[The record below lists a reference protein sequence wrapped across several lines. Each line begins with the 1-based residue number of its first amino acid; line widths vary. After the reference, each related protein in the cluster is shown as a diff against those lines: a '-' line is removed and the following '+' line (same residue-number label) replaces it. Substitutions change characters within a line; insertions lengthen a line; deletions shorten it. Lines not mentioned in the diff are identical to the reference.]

1 MESWKR
7 THRAVWVANLA
18 TAAGMMSFLPFF
30 PSHLEALGVTG
41 KEELAAWT
49 GVVFGSA
56 PLSAALMSP
65 IWGALG
71 DRIGRRLMVLR
82 SMLAITLF
90 VGAMAYVQ
98 SPLELLV
105 LRLLQGVFSGFLAPS
120 LTLVSVGAPPGEQ
133 GRISS
138 SLQVAM
144 SLGAIAGPLYG
155 EFVRHAAGLRAVY
168 LSVAALSAL
177 SALLVYLFA
186 SEDASKRQTS
196 EGPVRIGS
204 VLRTSL
210 GDLSELRSNRSLRG
224 AVVLLFWIQFGNGAT
239 VPLLELY
246 VRDVGSHF
254 AWVPASTAALYSV
267 PAAMSLVAMP
277 LWGRRGDR
285 RGHFAALLTCAGAS
299 GLLLALHALVT
310 GYEDLLVA
318 RLLFGAAM
326 AGAGPLA
333 FGVAGAEIPVD
344 RRGGAMGVVFSARAL
359 AVSVSAMLGGI
370 LAGWLGL
377 RGLFLAGGAVVL
389 WSFWSFSARG
399 ESVGNPAP
407 GRADAADSD
416 PGDGR

>member
-1 MESWKR
+1 MQSWQR
-7 THRAVWVANLA
+7 TYRAVWVANLV
-18 TAAGMMSFLPFF
+18 TAVGMMSFLPFF
-30 PSHLEALGVTG
+30 PSHLEALGVSDPQS
-41 KEELAAWT
+41 LAAWT
-49 GVVFGSA
+49 GVIFGAA
-56 PLSAALMSP
+56 PLSAAVMSP

-90 VGAMAYVQ
+90 VGAMALART
-98 SPLELLV
+98 PLELLA

-138 SLQVAM
+138 SLQVAL
-144 SLGAIAGPLYG
+144 SLGAIVGPLYG
-155 EFVRHAAGLRAVY
+155 EFVRHAVGLRAVY
-168 LSVAALSAL
+168 YSVAALSAF
-177 SALLVYLFA
+177 SALLVYA
-186 SEDASKRQTS
+186 YAGEDASTRRRSK
-196 EGPVRIGS
+196 GPLHIGA
-204 VLRTSL
+204 VLRSSL
-210 GDLSELRSNRSLRG
+210 GDLTELRSSRSLRG

-246 VRDVGSHF
+246 VREIGSHI
-254 AWVPASTAALYSV
+254 AWIPASTAALYSV
-267 PAAMSLVAMP
+267 PAAMSLIAMP
-277 LWGRRGDR
+277 WWGRRGDR

-310 GYEDLLVA
+310 GYEELFVA

-359 AVSVSAMLGGI
+359 AVSASAMLGGV

-377 RGLFLAGGAVVL
+377 RGLFLCGGAVVL
-389 WSFWSFSARG
+389 SSFWICSVRRG
-399 ESVGNPAP
+399 PAGETAPQAVGP
-407 GRADAADSD
+407 ADSSSD
-416 PGDGR
+416 DAR